1 CITPFPK
8 WKGVTVKLLI
18 DPNIRP
24 IQQPMRRIPVAIEAK
39 VLSKLEEALSSD
51 IIEPVVGHSPWIS
64 PIVIAFK

>member
-18 DPNIRP
+18 DPSIRP
-24 IQQPMRRIPVAIEAK
+24 IQQPMRRIPAAIEAK
-39 VLSKLEEALSSD
+39 VLSKLEEALSND

-64 PIVIAFK
+64 PIVIAFQ